1 MTSLCGEWVAKPLDV
16 SWHFSLLHG
25 FPIWFRT
32 FLWHFPQF
40 PAPSSWRHQ
49 AAVLARAQCSRP
61 GRSSRRVSA
70 RPGSPQDSL
79 CGISHT
85 QCLAMAQNGT
95 SVFPNFGEFLS
106 NLPFRER
113 VSVCYLLFGSPASIW
128 AISLENLRFDAA
140 FALNRTKKHHIP
152 KRHIAPPHHPWIPKI
167 PWIHCLEEDCK
178 HMGPNLWQ
186 YDANCNGCGGALM
199 QAHTCVRRGILFSSV
214 LQLLVK
220 FFFVVLILILNS
232 FQAKPYGLISF
243 SSLMVGISNGWDWR
257 KSNAQWGIEIRCVK
271 NNVVRWCQMCIW

>member
-61 GRSSRRVSA
+61 GRSSRRVSV

-167 PWIHCLEEDCK
+167 PWIHCLEEYCK
-178 HMGPNLWQ
+178 YMGPNLWQ

-220 FFFVVLILILNS
+220 IFFFGGFDFDIEFLPSQTLWTYFIFVTDGGH
-232 FQAKPYGLISF
+232 FKRMGL
-243 SSLMVGISNGWDWR
+243 
-257 KSNAQWGIEIRCVK
+257 KEEQCT
-271 NNVVRWCQMCIW
+271 VRHWNQMR